1 MKIEIKRFLDLGGRF
16 RSNALLLNKV
26 QTMTNNQK
34 VVAVSDLFWQL
45 LVDTY
50 YLKDEAYDVLVK
62 LDSYAEIEAR
72 YGTKKSYIRNIVYR
86 EKLRL
91 SDEIGVDIYL
101 DLILYNTKTDKELDN
116 LIDILN
122 NSISKVEKRVQNGHL
137 NKLNISMDEYVAH
150 RNNSLSNET
159 FAKMVTVLKPISK
172 EYMKPFITNSDLG
185 YLKYLL
191 TEEDDY
197 LNEKDYER
205 KKYLLQEWWLN
216 GD

>member
-1 MKIEIKRFLDLGGRF
+1 M
-16 RSNALLLNKV
+16 NKV

-62 LDSYAEIEAR
+62 LDSYDEIEAR

-101 DLILYNTKTDKELDN
+101 DLLLYNTKTDKELDN

-122 NSISKVEKRVQNGHL
+122 NSISKVEKRVKNGHL

-159 FAKMVTVLKPISK
+159 FSKMVTVLKPISK

-191 TEEDDY
+191 TEEDEY

>member
-34 VVAVSDLFWQL
+34 VVTVSDLFWQL

-137 NKLNISMDEYVAH
+137 NKLNISMDYFH
-150 RNNSLSNET
+150 
-159 FAKMVTVLKPISK
+159 
-172 EYMKPFITNSDLG
+172 
-185 YLKYLL
+185 
-191 TEEDDY
+191 
-197 LNEKDYER
+197 
-205 KKYLLQEWWLN
+205 
-216 GD
+216 